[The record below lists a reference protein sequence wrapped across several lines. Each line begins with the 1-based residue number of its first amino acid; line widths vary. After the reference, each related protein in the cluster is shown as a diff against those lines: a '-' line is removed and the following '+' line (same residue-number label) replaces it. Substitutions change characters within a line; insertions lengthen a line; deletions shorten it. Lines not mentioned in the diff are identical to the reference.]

1 MDMSSR
7 HHVILITG
15 ANRGIGF
22 AVVHSLA
29 MALPS
34 STLLLGCRDTASG
47 EAAISE
53 LRSKGISSTI
63 VSVQLDVTNDDSVKA
78 TVGAVAERYGRLDVL
93 INNAGYAA
101 IPPDPGTDAHGYRA
115 AFQSVYDVN
124 VTGVALCMA
133 LFLPLLRK
141 SEDARV
147 VNVSSGRASMQI
159 LALGEMP
166 PTVSIPYSISKVAL
180 NALTVE
186 MSRCEENS
194 GVVFLVVG
202 PGHCKTA
209 FNGYRGV
216 KNPMEGA
223 VVVVECVVR
232 SRGEVG
238 NAAFWET
245 RSSSRE
251 LVRVPW

>member
-1 MDMSSR
+1 M
-7 HHVILITG
+7 
-15 ANRGIGF
+15 
-22 AVVHSLA
+22 
-29 MALPS
+29 
-34 STLLLGCRDTASG
+34 
-47 EAAISE
+47 
-53 LRSKGISSTI
+53 
-63 VSVQLDVTNDDSVKA
+63 
-78 TVGAVAERYGRLDVL
+78 AERYGKLDVL

-101 IPPDPGTDAHGYRA
+101 IPPDPETDAQGYRA

-124 VTGVALCMA
+124 VTSVALCVA

-141 SEDARV
+141 SEDGRI

-159 LALGEMP
+159 LASGEMP

-186 MSRCEENS
+186 MSRFEENS

-216 KNPMEGA
+216 RDPMEGS

-232 SRGEVG
+232 SREEIGS
-238 NAAFWET
+238 AAFWET
-245 RSSSRE
+245 SGISRE
-251 LVRVPW
+251 LVRVP